1 MTAGVMTFL
10 FNDSSTIPLAVASLA
25 VLVIIADVIF
35 VKVRGRGAGVTFRE
49 IDSMDGKKFEE
60 FCAERFRKLGYTTDT
75 TPSTGDYGIDL
86 LLKRKG
92 ITVAVQTKRYNG
104 TVGVKAVQ
112 QAASGK
118 AMYGADTVMVVTNST
133 YTKAA
138 ETLAEANGVVLWG
151 RREIAEVFGVRE

>member
-1 MTAGVMTFL
+1 MTAILVSKFIDG
-10 FNDSSTIPLAVASLA
+10 SAIPLTVASLA
-25 VLVIIADVIF
+25 VLVLIADVIF
-35 VKVRGRGAGVTFRE
+35 VKIKGRGSGVTFRD
-49 IDSMDGKKFEE
+49 IDGMDGKEFEK

-118 AMYGADTVMVVTNST
+118 AMYGADTAMVVTNST

-138 ETLAEANGVVLWG
+138 ETLAEANGVVLWS
-151 RREIAEVFGVRE
+151 RREIAEVFGIRE